1 MFEKKKCEY
10 CGRKVKKDF
19 KFCPYCGR
27 RLRERI
33 GIFEYIHRK
42 FKILDKFFD
51 EEFEFP
57 EFDNWKGGGIF
68 VKIESGRKPKI
79 EIRTS
84 GEYKKLEPEIRRR
97 IGIKPKIEEVESER
111 KIRKI
116 KKVEEPKTEVKD
128 LGNKKIIKISLPG
141 VKDEKDLEIK
151 RLSQS
156 IEIKGFAKDKIYF
169 TLIPI
174 PQNCSITKRFKN
186 GILKIEIEKF

>member
-1 MFEKKKCEY
+1 MFEEERCEY
-10 CGRKVKKDF
+10 CGKKVKKEF
-19 KFCPYCGR
+19 RFCPYCGR
-27 RLRERI
+27 RLRRGS
-33 GIFEYIHRK
+33 GIFDYIHK
-42 FKILDKFFD
+42 KLKILDRFFD

-68 VKIESGRKPKI
+68 VKIESGREPKI

-111 KIRKI
+111 KVRKI
-116 KKVEEPKTEVKD
+116 KKVEEPKTEVED

-151 RLSQS
+151 KLSQS
-156 IEIKGFAKDKIYF
+156 IEIKGFAKDKTYF

-174 PQNCSITKRFKN
+174 PKNCTISKKFKD
-186 GILKIEIEKF
+186 GTLKIEIEKF